1 MYRQGDKL
9 LLEVQGLHK
18 VFEKGGRRTEA
29 VGNLTFGVAERE
41 FLAIVGPSGCGKTT
55 LLRCVAG
62 LSRPTAGQVLLRG
75 RRVNEPPPEM
85 VLVFQDYGRALCP
98 WRTILG
104 NVLLALEHGRLP
116 RDAQRERALEALRL
130 VGLEGF
136 QAHYPWE
143 LSGGMQQR
151 LQIAR
156 ALAYRAEIMLMD
168 EPFGSLD
175 ALTRAELEDQLL
187 GIWSTHPSTILFV
200 THDIEEAV
208 YLADRVLVVSPRPSE
223 IVAEMPIALPR
234 PRHQIRTR
242 TDPKFTEY
250 RNAILTR
257 IWSQNGGRPAV
268 APAEA
273 GSGAA

>member
-1 MYRQGDKL
+1 MRP
-9 LLEVQGLHK
+9 LLEVHGLQK
-18 VFEKGGRRTEA
+18 VFEKDARRTA
-29 VGNLTFGVAERE
+29 AIGNLTFAAAEGE

-62 LSRPTAGQVLLRG
+62 LSRPTAGQILLRG
-75 RRVNEPPPEM
+75 QPVHEPPPEM

-98 WRTILG
+98 WRTILQ
-104 NVLLALEHGRLP
+104 NVLLPLEHGELP
-116 RDAQRERALEALRL
+116 RGQQRERALDALKL
-130 VGLEGF
+130 VGLEAF
-136 QAHYPWE
+136 VSHYLWE

-156 ALAYRAEIMLMD
+156 ALAYRAKIMLMD

-187 GIWSTHPSTILFV
+187 AIWEKFANTILFV

-208 YLADRVLVVSPRPSE
+208 YLADRVLVISHRPSE
-223 IVAEMPIALPR
+223 VVADVSIDLSR

-242 TDPKFTEY
+242 SDTRFMEY
-250 RNAILTR
+250 RNMILTH
-257 IWSQNGGRPAV
+257 IWSLNAART
-268 APAEA
+268 AEA
-273 GSGAA
+273 